1 MSRAL
6 VTGASGFIGG
16 RLCQRLVA
24 DGEEVHAVSR
34 RPHEDDSVRWWQAD
48 LGNADEVAATFGR
61 VRPDVVYHLAGFVS
75 GSREVEAVLPSLRD
89 NLVSAVNVLV
99 AAARIGCSVVLAG
112 SQEEPEPG
120 LEEPIPAS
128 PYAAAKLAVG
138 SFARMLHALHRLQAV
153 NLRIFM
159 VYGPGQHDR
168 TKLVPYVV
176 TSLLR
181 EEQPKVSSGT
191 RPVDWVYVDDV
202 VDAFIAAS
210 TRDDL
215 AGMTLDIGTGQLV
228 TIRAII
234 ERIVETVGTGV
245 EPDFGALPE
254 RPLEIVR
261 VADVE
266 QTKNTLGW
274 QPRTTLTE
282 GLRSTVDWYRAEIER
297 EERPVSSPSDR

>member
-24 DGEEVHAVSR
+24 DGEEVHAISR
-34 RPHEDDSVRWWQAD
+34 RPQEDDSVRWWQAD
-48 LGNADEVAATFGR
+48 LGDADEVATTFGQ

-75 GSREVEAVLPSLRD
+75 GSREVDAVLPSLRD

-99 AAARIGCSVVLAG
+99 AAAPIGCSVVLAG

-120 LEEPIPAS
+120 LEEPVPAS

-138 SFARMLHALHRLQAV
+138 SFARMLHALHRLQVV

-181 EEQPKVSSGT
+181 SERPKLSTGT

-202 VDAFIAAS
+202 VDAFVAAPS
-210 TRDDL
+210 RKDL
-215 AGMTLDIGTGQLV
+215 AGATVDVGTGQLV
-228 TIRAII
+228 TIREIV

-245 EPDFGALPE
+245 EPEFGALPE

-266 QTKNTLGW
+266 RTKDILGW

-297 EERPVSSPSDR
+297 DERSVSDPPDR

>member
-16 RLCQRLVA
+16 RLCHRLLTEG
-24 DGEEVHAVSR
+24 DEVHAISR
-34 RPHEDDSVRWWQAD
+34 RPHEDDSVRWWQGD
-48 LGNADEVAATFGR
+48 LGDADDVATTLGR
-61 VRPDVVYHLAGFVS
+61 VRPDVVYHLAGYVS

-99 AAARIGCSVVLAG
+99 AAARIGCAVVLAG
-112 SQEEPEPG
+112 SQEEPELAAEDPV
-120 LEEPIPAS
+120 PAS

-138 SFARMLHALHRLQAV
+138 SFARMLHALHGLQVV

-168 TKLVPYVV
+168 TKLVPYVI

-181 EEQPKVSSGT
+181 AERPKLSSGT

-202 VDAFIAAS
+202 VDAFVTAS
-210 TRDDL
+210 SRDDL
-215 AGMTLDIGTGQLV
+215 AGASLDIGTGELV
-228 TIRAII
+228 TIRAIV
-234 ERIVETVGTGV
+234 EHIVETVGTGV
-245 EPDFGALPE
+245 EPEFGALPE

-261 VADVE
+261 AADIE
-266 QTKNTLGW
+266 RTKDLLDW
-274 QPRTTLTE
+274 QARTTLTD
-282 GLRSTVDWYRAEIER
+282 GLRSTVDWYRAELEPEKLSVADPPGR
-297 EERPVSSPSDR
+297 